1 MKSPTLSIAM
11 CYNRCVM
18 FLTRLE
24 IQGFKTFAK
33 RTQLSFLPPSPLHPP
48 SGRGEIRFPITAI
61 VGPNG
66 SGKSNLAD
74 AIRWVLGEQS
84 LKLLRGKK
92 SEDVIFSGSEG
103 KGRAGFAEVA
113 LTFNNEDHAMPI
125 DYTQVT
131 IVRRLYRDGTSEYL
145 LNEGQVR
152 LADIH
157 LLLAQANVGQRSY
170 SVIGQGMI
178 DHILVSSPEERK
190 AFFDDA
196 TGVKPYQIKRH
207 EAMLKLERTHENLK
221 DVEMLLREIEPRLR
235 SLKRQA
241 SRLEQRGEIETEL
254 HRLEA
259 DYYGAQWWE
268 LVGQMKQSKER
279 FEQAVQKIKDERN
292 ELTRLEKETE
302 RVEKAESGED
312 TELVAMQETYRATQK
327 KREEIRSH
335 VFETEK
341 AIEMARVKA
350 QSNWAP
356 LPLLQI
362 IAEVDE
368 VVKVAKV
375 VKGLKTVEEI
385 QTIIDDLLV
394 KSTGLRKKLER
405 PNPEDIKPD
414 PALVKKL
421 KDFRDQEGALKQ
433 ELEKMETAIDVHL
446 GKEKTA
452 RTELIETQRTLREK
466 QTHIHLLENQS
477 NTLQI
482 ELARFEER
490 EHALIREMDEFM
502 KERAVKVRT
511 EEPPLAKGR
520 SGGVLEH
527 TYEEIQRARYK
538 LELIGGIDPEIMKE
552 YGDTKERHEFLD
564 GQFQDLTKA
573 LADTEKIIEE
583 LDEQIEKQS
592 KAVFA
597 KINKEFDRYFK
608 LLFGGG
614 SCQLM
619 KLTREEV
626 DEAEKVDEVEKGEED
641 KPLSKHKDPI
651 VGVDIQA
658 TPPGKKLKALNLLSG
673 GERALTSIALISAIM
688 AVNPAPFVVLDEV
701 DAALDESNTIR
712 FAAIL
717 DELSRSSQ
725 FIIITHNR
733 ATMEKADVLYGVT
746 MGEEGV
752 SNLLS
757 VHLEELTQNGTARR

>member
-1 MKSPTLSIAM
+1 
-11 CYNRCVM
+11 M
-18 FLTRLE
+18 FLTKLE

-33 RTQLSFLPPSPLHPP
+33 KTTLSFLPPTKEHC
-48 SGRGEIRFPITAI
+48 PITAI

-103 KGRAGFAEVA
+103 KGRSGFAEVS
-113 LTFNNEDHAMPI
+113 LTFNNNDHAMPI
-125 DYTQVT
+125 DYAQVT
-131 IVRRLYRDGTSEYL
+131 ILRRLYRDGTSEYL
-145 LNEGQVR
+145 LNESQAR
-152 LADIH
+152 LMDIQ

-241 SRLEQRGEIETEL
+241 SRLEQRGEIESEL
-254 HRLEA
+254 HTLEVN
-259 DYYGAQWWE
+259 YYGAQWWE
-268 LVGQMKQSKER
+268 LVDQIKHSKDAFEKANQEIKHER
-279 FEQAVQKIKDERN
+279 A

-312 TELVAMQETYRATQK
+312 TELVNMQETYRASQK
-327 KREEIRSH
+327 KRDALRSQE
-335 VFETEK
+335 FETEK

-356 LPLLQI
+356 LPLMKI
-362 IAEVDE
+362 IQEVDE
-368 VVKVAKV
+368 VIKVVKV
-375 VKGLKTVEEI
+375 VKGLKTIEEVHKLVN
-385 QTIIDDLLV
+385 DLL
-394 KSTGLRKKLER
+394 SRSEKLSKNLQR

-414 PALVKKL
+414 PVLVAKL
-421 KDFRDQEGALKQ
+421 KELRAQEEHLKK
-433 ELEKMETAIDVHL
+433 ELIKMESAIDAHM

-452 RTELIETQRTLREK
+452 RTELIETQKTLREK
-466 QTHIHLLENQS
+466 QTQIHLLENQR

-482 ELARFEER
+482 DLARFEER

-502 KERAVKVRT
+502 KERAVAVRSQ
-511 EEPPLAKGR
+511 R
-520 SGGVLEH
+520 SNAPTLQSTPDH
-527 TYEEIQRARYK
+527 YSEIQRSRYK

-552 YGDTKERHEFLD
+552 YGETKERHEFLD
-564 GQFQDLTKA
+564 AQFQDLTKA
-573 LADTEKIIEE
+573 LSSTEKIIEE

-592 KAVFA
+592 KTVFT

-608 LLFGGG
+608 ILFGGG

-619 KLTREEV
+619 KLTRT
-626 DEAEKVDEVEKGEED
+626 EVEEGEEAQEGEGIETKLD
-641 KPLSKHKDPI
+641 KHKDPI
-651 VGVDIQA
+651 IGVDIQA

-688 AVNPAPFVVLDEV
+688 SVNPAPFVVLDEV
-701 DAALDESNTIR
+701 DAALDEANTIR

-717 DELSRSSQ
+717 DELSRASQ

-746 MGEEGV
+746 MGTEGV

>member
-1 MKSPTLSIAM
+1 
-11 CYNRCVM
+11 M
-18 FLTRLE
+18 FLTKLE

-33 RTQLSFLPPSPLHPP
+33 KTTLSFLPPTKEHC
-48 SGRGEIRFPITAI
+48 PITAI

-103 KGRAGFAEVA
+103 KGRSGFAEVS
-113 LTFNNEDHAMPI
+113 LTFNNNDHAMPI
-125 DYTQVT
+125 DYAQVT
-131 IVRRLYRDGTSEYL
+131 ILRRLYRDGTSEYL
-145 LNEGQVR
+145 LNESQAR
-152 LADIH
+152 LMDIQ

-241 SRLEQRGEIETEL
+241 SRLEQRGEIESEL
-254 HRLEA
+254 HTLEVN
-259 DYYGAQWWE
+259 YYGAQWWE
-268 LVGQMKQSKER
+268 LVDQIKHSKDA
-279 FEQAVQKIKDERN
+279 FEKANQEIKHEHA

-312 TELVAMQETYRATQK
+312 TELVNMQETYRASQK
-327 KREEIRSH
+327 KRDALRSQE
-335 VFETEK
+335 FETEK

-356 LPLLQI
+356 LPLMKI
-362 IAEVDE
+362 IQEVDE
-368 VVKVAKV
+368 VIKVVKV
-375 VKGLKTVEEI
+375 VKGLKTIEEVHKLVN
-385 QTIIDDLLV
+385 DLL
-394 KSTGLRKKLER
+394 SRSEKLSKNLQR

-414 PALVKKL
+414 PVLVAKL
-421 KDFRDQEGALKQ
+421 KELRAQEEHLKK
-433 ELEKMETAIDVHL
+433 ELIKMESAIDAHM

-452 RTELIETQRTLREK
+452 RTELIETQKTLREK
-466 QTHIHLLENQS
+466 QTQIHLLENQR

-482 ELARFEER
+482 DLARFEER

-502 KERAVKVRT
+502 KERAVAVRSQ
-511 EEPPLAKGR
+511 R
-520 SGGVLEH
+520 SNAPTLQSTPDH
-527 TYEEIQRARYK
+527 YSEIQRSRYK

-552 YGDTKERHEFLD
+552 YGETKERHEFLD
-564 GQFQDLTKA
+564 AQFQDLTKA
-573 LADTEKIIEE
+573 LSSTEKIIEE

-592 KAVFA
+592 KTVFT

-608 LLFGGG
+608 ILFGGG

-619 KLTREEV
+619 KLTRT
-626 DEAEKVDEVEKGEED
+626 EVEEGEEAQEGEGIETKLD
-641 KPLSKHKDPI
+641 KHKDPI
-651 VGVDIQA
+651 IGVDIQA

-688 AVNPAPFVVLDEV
+688 SVNPAPFVVLDEV
-701 DAALDESNTIR
+701 DAALDEANTIR

-717 DELSRSSQ
+717 DELSRASQ

-746 MGEEGV
+746 MGTEGV

>member
-1 MKSPTLSIAM
+1 
-11 CYNRCVM
+11 M
-18 FLTRLE
+18 FLTKLE

-33 RTQLSFLPPSPLHPP
+33 KTTLSFLPPTKEHC
-48 SGRGEIRFPITAI
+48 PITAI

-103 KGRAGFAEVA
+103 KGRSGFAEVS
-113 LTFNNEDHAMPI
+113 LTFNNNDHAMPI
-125 DYTQVT
+125 DYAQVT
-131 IVRRLYRDGTSEYL
+131 ILRRLYRDGTSEYL
-145 LNEGQVR
+145 LNESQAR
-152 LADIH
+152 LMDIQ

-241 SRLEQRGEIETEL
+241 SRLEQRGEIESEL
-254 HRLEA
+254 HTLEVN
-259 DYYGAQWWE
+259 YYGAQWWE
-268 LVGQMKQSKER
+268 LVDQIKHSKDAFEKANQEIKHER
-279 FEQAVQKIKDERN
+279 A

-312 TELVAMQETYRATQK
+312 TELVNMQETYRASQK
-327 KREEIRSH
+327 KRDALRSQEL
-335 VFETEK
+335 ETEK

-356 LPLLQI
+356 LPLMKI
-362 IAEVDE
+362 IQEVDE
-368 VVKVAKV
+368 VIKVVKV
-375 VKGLKTVEEI
+375 VKGLKTIEEVHKLVN
-385 QTIIDDLLV
+385 DLL
-394 KSTGLRKKLER
+394 SRSEKLSKNLQR

-414 PALVKKL
+414 PVLVAKL
-421 KDFRDQEGALKQ
+421 KELRAQEEHLKK
-433 ELEKMETAIDVHL
+433 ELIKMESAIDAHM

-452 RTELIETQRTLREK
+452 RTELIETQKTLREK
-466 QTHIHLLENQS
+466 QTQIHLLENQR

-482 ELARFEER
+482 DLARFEER

-502 KERAVKVRT
+502 KERAVAVRSQ
-511 EEPPLAKGR
+511 R
-520 SGGVLEH
+520 SNAPTLQSTPDH
-527 TYEEIQRARYK
+527 YSEIQRSRYK

-552 YGDTKERHEFLD
+552 YGETKERHEFLD
-564 GQFQDLTKA
+564 AQFQDLTKA
-573 LADTEKIIEE
+573 LSSTEKIIEE

-592 KAVFA
+592 KTVFT

-608 LLFGGG
+608 ILFGGG

-619 KLTREEV
+619 KLTRT
-626 DEAEKVDEVEKGEED
+626 EVEEGEEAQEGEGIETKLD
-641 KPLSKHKDPI
+641 KHKDPI
-651 VGVDIQA
+651 IGVDIQA

-688 AVNPAPFVVLDEV
+688 SVNPAPFVVLDEV
-701 DAALDESNTIR
+701 DAALDEANTIR

-717 DELSRSSQ
+717 DELSRASQ

-746 MGEEGV
+746 MGVEGV

>member
-1 MKSPTLSIAM
+1 
-11 CYNRCVM
+11 M
-18 FLTRLE
+18 FLTKLE

-33 RTQLSFLPPSPLHPP
+33 KTTLSFLPPTKEHC
-48 SGRGEIRFPITAI
+48 PITAI

-103 KGRAGFAEVA
+103 KGRSGFAEVS
-113 LTFNNEDHAMPI
+113 LTFNNNDHAMPI
-125 DYTQVT
+125 DYAQVT
-131 IVRRLYRDGTSEYL
+131 ILRRLYRDGTSEYL
-145 LNEGQVR
+145 LNESQAR
-152 LADIH
+152 LMDIQ

-241 SRLEQRGEIETEL
+241 NRLEQRGEIESEL
-254 HRLEA
+254 HTLEVN
-259 DYYGAQWWE
+259 YYGAQWWE
-268 LVGQMKQSKER
+268 LVDQIKHSKDAFEKANQEIKHER
-279 FEQAVQKIKDERN
+279 A

-312 TELVAMQETYRATQK
+312 TELVNMQETYRASQK
-327 KREEIRSH
+327 KRDALRSQE
-335 VFETEK
+335 FETEK

-356 LPLLQI
+356 LPLMKI
-362 IAEVDE
+362 IQEVDE
-368 VVKVAKV
+368 VIKVVKV
-375 VKGLKTVEEI
+375 VKGLKTIEEVHKLVN
-385 QTIIDDLLV
+385 DLL
-394 KSTGLRKKLER
+394 SRSEKLSKNLQR

-414 PALVKKL
+414 PVLVAKL
-421 KDFRDQEGALKQ
+421 KELRAQEEHLKK
-433 ELEKMETAIDVHL
+433 ELIKMESAIDAHM

-452 RTELIETQRTLREK
+452 RTELIETQKTLREK
-466 QTHIHLLENQS
+466 QTQIHLLENQR

-482 ELARFEER
+482 DLARFEER

-502 KERAVKVRT
+502 KERAVAVRSQ
-511 EEPPLAKGR
+511 R
-520 SGGVLEH
+520 SNAPTLQSTPDH
-527 TYEEIQRARYK
+527 YSEIQRSRYK

-552 YGDTKERHEFLD
+552 YGETKERHEFLD
-564 GQFQDLTKA
+564 AQFQDLTKA
-573 LADTEKIIEE
+573 LSSTEKIIEE

-592 KAVFA
+592 KTVFT

-608 LLFGGG
+608 ILFGGG

-619 KLTREEV
+619 KLTRT
-626 DEAEKVDEVEKGEED
+626 EVEEGEEAQEGEGIETKLD
-641 KPLSKHKDPI
+641 KHKDPI
-651 VGVDIQA
+651 IGVDIQA

-688 AVNPAPFVVLDEV
+688 SVNPAPFVVLDEV
-701 DAALDESNTIR
+701 DAALDEANTIR

-717 DELSRSSQ
+717 DELSRASQ

-746 MGEEGV
+746 MGVEGV